1 MTVEIEIDELAGCRI
16 IDDDGNTKNWEDI
29 TRQQQIR
36 ILNSF
41 SNFYGLFVK
50 FLKEE

>member
-1 MTVEIEIDELAGCRI
+1 MIVEIEIDELAGCRI
-16 IDDDGNTKNWEDI
+16 IDDDKVINWEDL
-29 TRQQQIR
+29 TRQQQIK

-41 SNFYGLFVK
+41 ANFYELFVK

>member
-1 MTVEIEIDELAGCRI
+1 MKVEIEIDELAGCRI
-16 IDDDGNTKNWEDI
+16 ADDDGNTKNWEDLS
-29 TRQQQIR
+29 RQQQIR

-41 SNFYGLFVK
+41 ANFYELFVK